1 MKKFDWNT
9 IISWGYVIVVL
20 FVCLLGIVFVVGE
33 IVFTFKTLTS
43 SEIPFWLKWVLI
55 TRGK

>member
-1 MKKFDWNT
+1 MKKLDWNT
-9 IISWGYVIVVL
+9 IVAWGYVIV
-20 FVCLLGIVFVVGE
+20 CLLACIAVVAFFVGE

-55 TRGK
+55 TGRK

>member
-1 MKKFDWNT
+1 MKKLDWNT
-9 IISWGYVIVVL
+9 IIAWGYAIVIL
-20 FVCLLGIVFVVGE
+20 LVCLLGIVFVVGE
-33 IVFTFKTLTS
+33 IVFTIKTLTS

>member
-1 MKKFDWNT
+1 MKKPDWNT
-9 IISWGYVIVVL
+9 IVAWGHVIIVL
-20 FVCLLGIVFVVGE
+20 LVCLLGIVFVVGE
-33 IVFTFKTLTS
+33 IVFTIKTLTS

>member
-1 MKKFDWNT
+1 MKRFDWNT
-9 IISWGYVIVVL
+9 VVAWGHIIVVL
-20 FVCLLGIVFVVGE
+20 LVCLLGIVFVVGE
-33 IVFTFKTLTS
+33 IVFTIKTLTS

>member
-1 MKKFDWNT
+1 MKKLDWNT
-9 IISWGYVIVVL
+9 VVEWGYVIV
-20 FVCLLGIVFVVGE
+20 CLLVCIAVVAFFVGE

-55 TRGK
+55 TRKR

>member
-1 MKKFDWNT
+1 MKRFDWNT
-9 IISWGYVIVVL
+9 VAEWGYVIFIL
-20 FVCLLGIVFVVGE
+20 LVCLLGIVFVVGE

-55 TRGK
+55 TRWK

>member
-1 MKKFDWNT
+1 MKKLDWNT
-9 IISWGYVIVVL
+9 IVFWGYVIV
-20 FVCLLGIVFVVGE
+20 CLLVFIVVVVYIVGE
-33 IVFTFKTLTS
+33 IVFTFKTLAS

>member
-1 MKKFDWNT
+1 MKKPDWNT
-9 IISWGYVIVVL
+9 IVAWGHVIVVL
-20 FVCLLGIVFVVGE
+20 LVCIAVVAYFVGE

-55 TRGK
+55 TRRK

>member
-1 MKKFDWNT
+1 MKKLDWNT
-9 IISWGYVIVVL
+9 IVAWGHVIVVL
-20 FVCLLGIVFVVGE
+20 LVCLLGIVFVVGE
-33 IVFTFKTLTS
+33 IVFTIKTLTS

>member
-1 MKKFDWNT
+1 MYLAFT
-9 IISWGYVIVVL
+9 I
-20 FVCLLGIVFVVGE
+20 FVVVIGIAFIIGE

-55 TRGK
+55 TGRK

>member
-1 MKKFDWNT
+1 MKRFDWNT
-9 IISWGYVIVVL
+9 IISWGCFIVVL
-20 FVCLLGIVFVVGE
+20 LVCLLGIVFVVGE

-55 TRGK
+55 TRGR

>member
-1 MKKFDWNT
+1 MKKPDWNT
-9 IISWGYVIVVL
+9 IISYGYLI
-20 FVCLLGIVFVVGE
+20 FILLLGLIGIVFVVGE

>member
-1 MKKFDWNT
+1 MKKLDWNT
-9 IISWGYVIVVL
+9 VVAWGYVIVIL
-20 FVCLLGIVFVVGE
+20 LVCLLGIVFVVGE
-33 IVFTFKTLTS
+33 IVFTIKTLTS

>member
-9 IISWGYVIVVL
+9 IISWGYVIVIL
-20 FVCLLGIVFVVGE
+20 LVCLLGIVFVVGE
-33 IVFTFKTLTS
+33 IVFTIKTLTS

>member
-1 MKKFDWNT
+1 MKRFDWNT
-9 IISWGYVIVVL
+9 IISWGYFIVVL
-20 FVCLLGIVFVVGE
+20 LVCLLGIVFVVGE
-33 IVFTFKTLTS
+33 TVFTFKTLTS

>member
-1 MKKFDWNT
+1 MKKPDWNT
-9 IISWGYVIVVL
+9 VVEWGYVIVIL
-20 FVCLLGIVFVVGE
+20 LVCLLGIVFVVGE
-33 IVFTFKTLTS
+33 IVFTIKTLTS

>member
-9 IISWGYVIVVL
+9 FVIYMYFA
-20 FVCLLGIVFVVGE
+20 FVIFVVVIGIAFMIGE

-43 SEIPFWLKWVLI
+43 SEIPFWLKWVMI
-55 TRGK
+55 TRQR

>member
-9 IISWGYVIVVL
+9 IISWGYFIVVL
-20 FVCLLGIVFVVGE
+20 LVCFLGIAFVVGE

>member
-1 MKKFDWNT
+1 MKRFDWNT
-9 IISWGYVIVVL
+9 IISWGYFIVVL
-20 FVCLLGIVFVVGE
+20 LVCLLGIVFVVGE

>member
-1 MKKFDWNT
+1 MKRFDWNT

-20 FVCLLGIVFVVGE
+20 LVCLLGIVFVVGE

>member
-1 MKKFDWNT
+1 MKKLDWNT
-9 IISWGYVIVVL
+9 IVFWGYVIV
-20 FVCLLGIVFVVGE
+20 CLLVFIVVVVYIVGE

>member
-1 MKKFDWNT
+1 MKRFDWNT
-9 IISWGYVIVVL
+9 VVEWGYVIFIL
-20 FVCLLGIVFVVGE
+20 LVCLLGIVFVVGE
-33 IVFTFKTLTS
+33 IVFTFKTLTP

>member
-1 MKKFDWNT
+1 MKKPDWNT
-9 IISWGYVIVVL
+9 VVAWGYVIV
-20 FVCLLGIVFVVGE
+20 CLLVCIAVVAYFVGE

-55 TRGK
+55 TGRK

>member
-1 MKKFDWNT
+1 MKKLDWNT
-9 IISWGYVIVVL
+9 IVFWGYVIV
-20 FVCLLGIVFVVGE
+20 CLLVFVVVVAYIVGE

-55 TRGK
+55 TKGK

>member
-1 MKKFDWNT
+1 MKKLDWNT
-9 IISWGYVIVVL
+9 VVEWGYVIFIL
-20 FVCLLGIVFVVGE
+20 LVCLLGIVFVVGE

>member
-1 MKKFDWNT
+1 MKKPDWNT
-9 IISWGYVIVVL
+9 VVAWGYIIA
-20 FVCLLGIVFVVGE
+20 CLLVCIAVVAVFVGE

-55 TRGK
+55 TGRK

>member
-1 MKKFDWNT
+1 MKKPDWNT
-9 IISWGYVIVVL
+9 VVAWGYVIVIL
-20 FVCLLGIVFVVGE
+20 LVCLLGIVFVVGE

>member
-1 MKKFDWNT
+1 MKRFDWNT
-9 IISWGYVIVVL
+9 IILWGYFIVVL
-20 FVCLLGIVFVVGE
+20 LVCLLGIVFIVGE